1 MSLQVPREPLLSLL
15 FQVWKSHPTKTI
27 IRDLSDGYETTVE
40 RFLHDVLITRERILE
55 SLDSQVKD
63 RLRAED
69 TDVFVGVLVGPGHE
83 FAVLAFALYSIG
95 AVIVPLSPAL
105 HPEEGKYFL
114 GLCNAALTITVPGTK
129 NKAQAISDL
138 TGIPTLDINVTQSV
152 RPATLHFT
160 LQPEGGP
167 LINADKGFVLLYTS
181 GTTGTPKGVLH
192 SRRGAETAY
201 IDSIKMFGLTP
212 SDTWAHYSPVHWAA
226 GWLFLFHTILA
237 GACLEFC
244 SSVFSPDW
252 LLERWEKTAG
262 PEDGLTAVFLVPSG
276 LQAVGEKLEAVR
288 KEGPPGRYDHI
299 LQGLRGMRLICSG
312 GARVTPELKDEW
324 MELRGGKPLMIAY
337 GMSEVLAFIV
347 AADWDSRVDLPTDC
361 CGRICRHVD
370 LKLNEASEIC
380 IKSPARFKRYIAEDP
395 TVMNGIFDAE
405 GYWKT
410 GDMGKLEGDLVYIF
424 GRASQDIIRFSG
436 WKILAPEVESE
447 LAKHPFISEAIV
459 VGIQDTSAGQ
469 LVAAL
474 VVINDDTPEGNS
486 LDLPAVRRWLAVE
499 RQMNAYKLPT
509 VLRLVRKNQE
519 LPMTLSGKFIK
530 RRIRDSFFNQEEL
543 QSDRVQVHDLS
554 TQEPD
559 IGDRPFD
566 WAGIQAK

>member
-40 RFLHDVLITRERILE
+40 QFLYDVLTTRERILE

-63 RLRAED
+63 RLKGVD

-95 AVIVPLSPAL
+95 AVIVPLCKLFIMLVPSK
-105 HPEEGKYFL
+105 EGKYFL
-114 GLCNAALTITVPGTK
+114 GLCNAALTITVPATK
-129 NKAQAISDL
+129 DKAKAISDL
-138 TGIPTLDINVTQSV
+138 TGLPTLNINETESV
-152 RPATLHFT
+152 RPATLNFS

-201 IDSIKMFGLTP
+201 VDSIRLFGLTP

-252 LLERWEKTAG
+252 LLERWEKKAG

-288 KEGPPGRYDHI
+288 KEGPPGRYDRI

-312 GARVTPELKDEW
+312 GARVTPELRSEW
-324 MELRGGKPLMIAY
+324 MELRGGKPLMVAY
-337 GMSEVLAFIV
+337 GMSEVLAFVV
-347 AADWDSRVDLPTDC
+347 AADWDSGVDLPMKESWFISLV
-361 CGRICRHVD
+361 GRLR
-370 LKLNEASEIC
+370 
-380 IKSPARFKRYIAEDP
+380 
-395 TVMNGIFDAE
+395 TVSNALLRVVPELTI
-405 GYWKT
+405 
-410 GDMGKLEGDLVYIF
+410 VV
-424 GRASQDIIRFSG
+424 IRFCG

-459 VGIQDTSAGQ
+459 LGIQDTSAGQ

-486 LDLPAVRRWLAVE
+486 LELSAMRRWLAVE

-530 RRIRDSFFNQEEL
+530 RRIRDIFFNQEEL
-543 QSDRVQVHDLS
+543 KSDRVQVHDLS

-559 IGDRPFD
+559 IGERPFD

>member
-63 RLRAED
+63 RLRGED
-69 TDVFVGVLVGPGHE
+69 TDVFVGILVGPGHE

-138 TGIPTLDINVTQSV
+138 TGLPTLDINVTQSV

-252 LLERWEKTAG
+252 LLERWEKKAG

-288 KEGPPGRYDHI
+288 KEGPPGRYDRI

-370 LKLNEASEIC
+370 LKLNEAGEIC

-447 LAKHPFISEAIV
+447 LAKHPFVSEAIV

-486 LDLPAVRRWLAVE
+486 LDLSAVRRWLAVE

>member
-40 RFLHDVLITRERILE
+40 QFLYDVLTTRERILE

-63 RLRAED
+63 RLKGVD

-95 AVIVPLSPAL
+95 AVIVPLCKLFIMLVPSK
-105 HPEEGKYFL
+105 EGKYFL
-114 GLCNAALTITVPGTK
+114 GLCNAALTITVPATK
-129 NKAQAISDL
+129 DKAKAISDL
-138 TGIPTLDINVTQSV
+138 TGLPTLNINVTESV
-152 RPATLHFT
+152 RPATLNFS

-201 IDSIKMFGLTP
+201 VDSIRLFGLTP
-212 SDTWAHYSPVHWAA
+212 SDTWAHYSPVHWAG

-252 LLERWEKTAG
+252 LLERWEKKAG

-276 LQAVGEKLEAVR
+276 LQVVREKLEAVR
-288 KEGPPGRYDHI
+288 KEGPPGRYDRI

-312 GARVTPELKDEW
+312 GARVTPELRSEW
-324 MELRGGKPLMIAY
+324 MELRGGKPLMVAY
-337 GMSEVLAFIV
+337 GMSEVLAFVV
-347 AADWDSRVDLPTDC
+347 AADWDSGVDLP
-361 CGRICRHVD
+361 
-370 LKLNEASEIC
+370 
-380 IKSPARFKRYIAEDP
+380 
-395 TVMNGIFDAE
+395 M
-405 GYWKT
+405 
-410 GDMGKLEGDLVYIF
+410 
-424 GRASQDIIRFSG
+424 
-436 WKILAPEVESE
+436 VESE

-459 VGIQDTSAGQ
+459 LGIQDTSAGQ

-486 LDLPAVRRWLAVE
+486 LELSAVRRWLAVE

-530 RRIRDSFFNQEEL
+530 RRIRDIFFNQEEL
-543 QSDRVQVHDLS
+543 KSDRVQVHDLS
-554 TQEPD
+554 TNEPD